1 MTSHPK
7 LSDRARTIRLALAA
21 LSWFVAYFVARGF
34 LKDSEAAT
42 WLRVVVALMP
52 VPFFVATLI
61 LVVRG
66 ARDLDELQRRI
77 QVEALAFAF
86 LVTMVFLMT
95 LGLLQ
100 RAIVLPFEDWSYLHV
115 WVYLPVFY
123 FGGIAI
129 ASRRYQ

>member
-1 MTSHPK
+1 MT
-7 LSDRARTIRLALAA
+7 RR
-21 LSWFVAYFVARGF
+21 RGIPVLLF
-34 LKDSEAAT
+34 RGT
-42 WLRVVVALMP
+42 LRCRMS
-52 VPFFVATLI
+52 
-61 LVVRG
+61 
-66 ARDLDELQRRI
+66 
-77 QVEALAFAF
+77 
-86 LVTMVFLMT
+86 MT